1 MKCCNIIVQYLS
13 ERYEGLHNRMIDEWL
28 NNLLVTYIQSDIFNS
43 IDNEN
48 IIEHLEYR
56 ILWRTIV
63 ICRNSYRF

>member
-63 ICRNSYRF
+63 ICRNFYRF